1 MSEFSYV
8 VPIIAK
14 LSEKFDSSD
23 YKLINVKGIPQN
35 PSFVISR
42 FEEIIDSFKT
52 RDDDVFVTTFV
63 KAGCGDFISEKFS
76 FSFMCCCMLRQCD

>member
-23 YKLINVKGIPQN
+23 YKLINVRGIPQN

-52 RDDDVFVTTFV
+52 RDNDVFVTTFV
-63 KAGCGDFISEKFS
+63 KAGYSDFISNF
-76 FSFMCCCMLRQCD
+76 